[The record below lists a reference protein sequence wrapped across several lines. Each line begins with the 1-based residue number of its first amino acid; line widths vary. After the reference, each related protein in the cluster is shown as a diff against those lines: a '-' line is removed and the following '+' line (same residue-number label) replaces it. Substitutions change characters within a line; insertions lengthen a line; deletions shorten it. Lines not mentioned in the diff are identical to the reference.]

1 MCQDGEIPNW
11 LTTIA
16 VRRKARCLII
26 DVSDI
31 SSISRTMAK
40 LVWVKA
46 HEGPIRKKCA
56 NVETNKMFG
65 PNTYFLAENADVT
78 GLVKYQRSG
87 QGVMAQASRLL
98 ESA

>member
-1 MCQDGEIPNW
+1 
-11 LTTIA
+11 
-16 VRRKARCLII
+16 
-26 DVSDI
+26 
-31 SSISRTMAK
+31 
-40 LVWVKA
+40 
-46 HEGPIRKKCA
+46 
-56 NVETNKMFG
+56 MFG